1 MGEVAVVTGAAG
13 GIGAAVA
20 RRLAAGGARC
30 VLVDRKPEVEHVAA
44 SIGGDPI
51 YTMTKHAVIGLVR
64 ALAGSLSREGIRIS
78 AVCPGLVDT
87 PLTEAARA
95 RFQAAGIPML
105 GADEVA
111 AAIVGLLRDGAPGT
125 ELVVS
130 PGKPPTRYF
139 PAALD

>member
-1 MGEVAVVTGAAG
+1 
-13 GIGAAVA
+13 
-20 RRLAAGGARC
+20 
-30 VLVDRKPEVEHVAA
+30 
-44 SIGGDPI
+44 
-51 YTMTKHAVIGLVR
+51 
-64 ALAGSLSREGIRIS
+64 
-78 AVCPGLVDT
+78 
-87 PLTEAARA
+87 
-95 RFQAAGIPML
+95 ML